1 MKNAILVIL
10 SLCFTAVT
18 VLGQSSHKL
27 LRQGNKFY
35 DIEEFGLA
43 EEKYRKSQLE
53 ENQSKTSFNLG
64 NALYKQGRFEEA
76 AEEFQKATAGSMENI
91 EKAKVF
97 HNLGNAQ
104 LQAQKL
110 EEALNAY
117 KQSVRLNPNDEETLH
132 NLMMTQQMIKM
143 QQQQQQQQQQSQSGE
158 SNDEEQEN
166 QDQQEQ
172 ENQDQQ
178 NQEQENQDQQDS
190 NQSQQDSTQI
200 QQGGEFDSTR
210 LEKQEL
216 DSLDAIKLLE
226 IIQNEE
232 QKVQEK
238 LRKFNSNRKKQ
249 DKDW

>member
-110 EEALNAY
+110 EEALNAAIQLSRRY
-117 KQSVRLNPNDEETLH
+117 IADRQLPDKAISLLDTACAKVAGSQASMPGRLSDVASKIVQLQSELKNRKISQKQ
-132 NLMMTQQMIKM
+132 
-143 QQQQQQQQQQSQSGE
+143 
-158 SNDEEQEN
+158 
-166 QDQQEQ
+166 
-172 ENQDQQ
+172 
-178 NQEQENQDQQDS
+178 
-190 NQSQQDSTQI
+190 
-200 QQGGEFDSTR
+200 
-210 LEKQEL
+210 LEKEYYLKKDQL
-216 DSLDAIKLLE
+216 I
-226 IIQNEE
+226 
-232 QKVQEK
+232 KVQ
-238 LRKFNSNRKKQ
+238 KQ
-249 DKDW
+249 LHDTGQDYSESV